1 MGKERR
7 DADNRSRQCAKFAR
21 LIRVARL
28 VTGNGRWGPADL
40 AREVECS
47 QRTIFRDIEILSAAG
62 IPIHFDK
69 SIQAYRV
76 PDGFRFS
83 TLDPTRV
90 DPCDTAHPAVHE
102 LLVTARR
109 VLKEADG
116 FLDSLRRLCDD
127 LEKATRQAR

>member
-7 DADNRSRQCAKFAR
+7 DADSRSRQCAKFAR

-28 VTGNGRWGPADL
+28 VTGNGRWGPGDL

-62 IPIHFDK
+62 IPVYFDK
-69 SIQAYRV
+69 SIQTYRV
-76 PDGFRFS
+76 TEGFRFS
-83 TLDPTRV
+83 NLDPARV
-90 DPCDTAHPAVHE
+90 ETCDTANPVVHE

-109 VLKEADG
+109 VLKEAEG

-127 LEKATRQAR
+127 LEKATRQAQ